1 MQKVVGSNPISR
13 SLFAQVLPLA
23 VGAALS
29 PALLG
34 LQVLNISRP
43 RAPLSWAW
51 SVAFGVALLLVAA
64 TVVALVFHL
73 GTGGHKASPE
83 LKGVVKLVGAAA
95 LFGVAVY
102 ELVWDKGTP
111 PKSRA
116 PAEEDSAG
124 SGVHWS
130 MVGVG
135 AGLVLPNLALYFPAA
150 HEIAASD
157 EGTVGRVVAFVLLF
171 AIAMLPA
178 AVPPLALILLG
189 DRVKAPLQALNDYVI
204 AHRRGATAAA
214 CLVFG
219 LVLLVSGVVQVA

>member
-1 MQKVVGSNPISR
+1 
-13 SLFAQVLPLA
+13 
-23 VGAALS
+23 
-29 PALLG
+29 
-34 LQVLNISRP
+34 
-43 RAPLSWAW
+43 
-51 SVAFGVALLLVAA
+51 VAA

-73 GTGGHKASPE
+73 GTGGHRASPE
-83 LKGVVKLVGAAA
+83 LKGAVKLVGAVA

-102 ELVWDKGTP
+102 ELVWDRGAP

-116 PAEEDSAG
+116 PAAG
-124 SGVHWS
+124 DAAGAGVHWS

-135 AGLVLPNLALYFPAA
+135 AGLVLPNVALYFPAA
-150 HEIAASD
+150 HEIAASG
-157 EGTVGRVVAFVLLF
+157 EGTAARVVAFVLLF

-204 AHRRGATAAA
+204 AHRRGVTAAA

-219 LVLLVSGVVQVA
+219 VVLLVSGLIQLL